1 MRNVRPGLAGASVL
15 TPLGYN
21 NRDMRDIDDIRSGFS
36 VLENGEQLQTAV
48 MVLDSGE
55 ESGPYGNEHPES
67 EQVLFVFEG
76 TLEAEVDGKHFTMG
90 TGDSTIVPGGA
101 PHRFVNRS
109 MERVVTFNVYA
120 PKAY

>member
-1 MRNVRPGLAGASVL
+1 
-15 TPLGYN
+15 
-21 NRDMRDIDDIRSGFS
+21 MRDIEKIKSGFR
-36 VLENGEQLQTAV
+36 VLENGRQLQTAV

-76 TLEAEVDGKHFTMG
+76 CVEAEIDGKHFTMVP
-90 TGDSTIVPGGA
+90 GDSTIVPPDA

-109 MERVVTFNVYA
+109 MERAVTFNVYA

>member
-1 MRNVRPGLAGASVL
+1 
-15 TPLGYN
+15 
-21 NRDMRDIDDIRSGFS
+21 MRDIEKIRSGFS
-36 VLENGEQLQTAV
+36 VLENGVHLQTAA

-55 ESGPYGNEHPES
+55 ESGSYGSEHPQS

-76 TLEAEVDGKHFTMG
+76 TLEAEVGDKHFTMCS
-90 TGDSTIVPGGA
+90 GDSTIVPLGA

-109 MERVVTFNVYA
+109 MERVVTFNVYS

>member
-1 MRNVRPGLAGASVL
+1 MHDINEAG
-15 TPLGYN
+15 
-21 NRDMRDIDDIRSGFS
+21 SGFK
-36 VLENGEQLQTAV
+36 VLENGAQLQTAV

-55 ESGPYGNEHPES
+55 ASGPYGTEHPDS

-76 TLEAEVDGKHFTMG
+76 TVEAEIDGRRFTMG
-90 TGDSTIVPGGA
+90 AGDSTIVRLGA

-109 MERVVTFNVYA
+109 TERAVTFNVYS

>member
-1 MRNVRPGLAGASVL
+1 MRNIEEIG
-15 TPLGYN
+15 
-21 NRDMRDIDDIRSGFS
+21 DGFA

-55 ESGPYGNEHPES
+55 ASGPYGNEHSES
-67 EQVLFVFEG
+67 EQMLLVLEG
-76 TLEAEVDGKHFTMG
+76 TLDAEVGGKHFTMG
-90 TGDSTIVPGGA
+90 AGDSTIVPSGA

-109 MERVVTFNVYA
+109 MARVITFNVYA

>member
-1 MRNVRPGLAGASVL
+1 
-15 TPLGYN
+15 
-21 NRDMRDIDDIRSGFS
+21 MRDIEEIRSGFS
-36 VLENGEQLQTAV
+36 VLENGKLLQTAV

-76 TLEAEVDGKHFTMG
+76 TVEAEVDGKHFTLG
-90 TGDSTIVPGGA
+90 AGDSMIVPSGA

-109 MERVVTFNVYA
+109 MDRAVTFNVYA